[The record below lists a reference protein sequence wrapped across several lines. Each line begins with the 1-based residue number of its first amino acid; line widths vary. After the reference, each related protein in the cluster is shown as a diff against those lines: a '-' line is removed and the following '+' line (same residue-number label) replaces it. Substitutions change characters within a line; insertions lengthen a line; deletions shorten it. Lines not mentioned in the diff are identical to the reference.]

1 MSEEL
6 YSEEFGSD
14 ENPVLICLHGLLGS
28 SRNWRSVARIMA
40 ENFHVF
46 GIDLRNHGKSFHSD
60 ETNVDVMSRDILEWM
75 EKKSI
80 PECFLCGHSLGG
92 KVAMRLACDRESL
105 VKGLIV
111 VDIAPR
117 DYPKEH
123 HLPTLDAL
131 LELKL
136 KTLLSRK
143 EADQLLEL
151 SIPNWAF
158 RQFLLTNLNFDQRGA
173 FWNVNLRSLRDSMVA
188 LSSNPL
194 GKGDFFKKP
203 SLFVR
208 GGRSGYVRMEHYE
221 EILNYFPNAQIETI
235 DDAGHDVHVESRSV
249 FVEKISAFLDKCLIN

>member
-136 KTLLSRK
+136 KNSFVAKRSGSTTGTKHTELGVPTILTYK
-143 EADQLLEL
+143 LEL
-151 SIPNWAF
+151 RDES
-158 RQFLLTNLNFDQRGA
+158 GA
-173 FWNVNLRSLRDSMVA
+173 YWNVNLRALRDSMAA

-194 GKGDFFKKP
+194 GKGDFLKNLPF
-203 SLFVR
+203 LFVVV
-208 GGRSGYVRMEHYE
+208 GPDM
-221 EILNYFPNAQIETI
+221 
-235 DDAGHDVHVESRSV
+235 
-249 FVEKISAFLDKCLIN
+249 FVWNITKRF